1 MQGTS
6 VKELI
11 RKFIELQK
19 IDGEVFNCKKELK
32 AQPEKLALLDEEF
45 QTKKSKLKELE
56 DQCKNLLVQR
66 KEVELQLKEKEDAI
80 AKANGQLS
88 QLKTNKDY
96 STKLSEIESIKADKS
111 RIEERILLS
120 YDQTDVLTAGIN
132 KEKLLVADYE
142 KQFMIQKKEIEDQ
155 IKILEERVKILEAR
169 RKQFL
174 PGIDPN
180 SLARYERV
188 LNRKDGIAIAPVQSN
203 SCGGCNMAV
212 THQMLNAIKMYNH
225 LVECEMCTRILYLE
239 DDL

>member
-11 RKFIELQK
+11 KKFIELQK

-32 AQPEKLALLDEEF
+32 AKPESLVLLDQEF
-45 QTKKSKLKELE
+45 QAKKTKLREME
-56 DQCKNLLVQR
+56 DQCKILLVQR
-66 KEVELQLKEKEDAI
+66 KDVELQLKEKEESI

-88 QLKTNKDY
+88 QLKTNKEY

-111 RIEERILLS
+111 QLEEKILIS
-120 YDQTDVLTAGIN
+120 YDQTDALTAEIN
-132 KEKLLVADYE
+132 KEKILVADHE
-142 KQFMIQKKEIEDQ
+142 KQFVIQKKDVEDQ
-155 IKILEERVKILEAR
+155 TKILEERVKVLEAQ

-180 SLARYERV
+180 SLSRYERV

-212 THQMLNAIKMYNH
+212 THQMLNAIKMYDH